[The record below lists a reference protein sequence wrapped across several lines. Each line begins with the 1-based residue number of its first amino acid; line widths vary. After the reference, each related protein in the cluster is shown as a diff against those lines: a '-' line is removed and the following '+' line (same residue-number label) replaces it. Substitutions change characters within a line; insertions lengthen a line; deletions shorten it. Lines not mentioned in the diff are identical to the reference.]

1 MNQQI
6 NQFLEEEKLEFGRL
20 SEADLDAEYL
30 RLTKLD
36 IARAQAHL
44 DELPEADRRGLTL
57 NTYRHFGCGYI
68 PDWTNTKNRAE
79 FICGKRRDKNG
90 NPKRLPPPSARIIVP
105 TPRGDHFNAVAT
117 PSQRQKDRVA
127 LNDRLAAGK
136 ITGEE
141 YRDQHDN
148 GLHRHWKQHA
158 GSKNELFCDPSA
170 LDADLIVIVEGEL
183 DVMSIWQDSEGKTA
197 AVAIM
202 GCDNW
207 ERTIPPALPKLTGK
221 RILVLLD
228 GDDAGVKAAKKLT
241 NYLLD
246 NGCIAVSRTLLSSFS
261 EGEERR
267 TARHKYGNNKM
278 DFNSMLTGG
287 GNLSLHISSIIRK
300 AHVDFVVAEH
310 EVEKRR
316 GARQKQAEAKAAQA
330 DTDTSCAPAFNFT
343 DSDNVNAD
351 EIKLILKDFVHAK
364 DLTRND
370 WRAVG
375 MILHNSGFSLDDW
388 KNWSKID
395 DPRYDE
401 SVCDSEWAGFKSA
414 EELGDKTP
422 VTVRTLFMLAKEN
435 GYKPKCSFVGTKSKI
450 STCPVDLRLPGN
462 FSFSLTGIT
471 MDVPPKKDGDPP
483 KQIRVAN
490 TPIVPVKIYCEP
502 TKDSDEYEIAILSRR
517 RWRKIIVP
525 ARTLFD
531 AKALNSL
538 CDAGAIITDYKALS
552 RYFAEIIAL
561 NPDLKEIKA
570 YNRTGWIDDDE
581 WKEFAFPADNAD
593 FICRRAGY
601 DYDRIFKP
609 KGDPDAWKLK
619 LVEVTEQGG
628 TFARITIGIAAASIL
643 VRPLGLPNLQLHI
656 CGKRSIGKTPLLKF
670 AVSIYGDPAPD
681 GLTRTLAATLKNRLE
696 LATAFRD
703 MPLLLDELES
713 ISKAEADNLPQS
725 IYQYSLGVA
734 NQAQKRD
741 GTARVVNK
749 FSGVR
754 LTSGERPI
762 LKQQDKA
769 GAYKRVLTLRPD
781 TLLEDS
787 FASDLHNFT
796 DRNHGLFATEWIR
809 YVIRSN
815 RSVIEG
821 HFKSIYEKLKTL
833 KPTADTTQLKT
844 CAAAF
849 AAYHHFC
856 HCTHIRRFDTD
867 EEAINAELD
876 MDLKVA
882 AMQLMS
888 DDQVDDARRALSMLK
903 DFFGGHSRYF
913 YNDVAAV
920 VPSPP
925 PPEHYGKRFKT
936 GEVAFYR
943 TALTKILEKELG
955 FASADKLFDEWADMG
970 VLRCDIGRNTC
981 ATRINS
987 SWVRAIRFKPDILL
1001 DSSEDE
1007 GHSLGGTYNE
1017 F

>member
-1 MNQQI
+1 M
-6 NQFLEEEKLEFGRL
+6 RL
-20 SEADLDAEYL
+20 
-30 RLTKLD
+30 
-36 IARAQAHL
+36 IAISAAGIF
-44 DELPEADRRGLTL
+44 PT
-57 NTYRHFGCGYI
+57 
-68 PDWTNTKNRAE
+68 
-79 FICGKRRDKNG
+79 GKTQDKDG
-90 NPKRLPPPSARIIVP
+90 NPKRLPPPSARIIIP
-105 TPRGDHFNAVAT
+105 TPRGDHFNAVST
-117 PSQRQKDRVA
+117 PSQRHKDSVA
-127 LNDRLAAGK
+127 LLEKLEARK
-136 ITGEE
+136 ITPEE
-141 YRDQHDN
+141 YRDQMDK
-148 GLHRHWKQHA
+148 GLHRNWKQHA
-158 GSKNELFCDPSA
+158 RSKNELFCDPSA
-170 LDADLIVIVEGEL
+170 LDADLIVLVEGEI
-183 DVMSIWQDSEGKTA
+183 DVMSIWQDSEGKISA
-197 AVAIM
+197 GAIM
-202 GCDNW
+202 GCENW
-207 ERTIPPALPKLTGK
+207 KRTVTPALPKLQGK

-228 GDDAGVKAAKKLT
+228 SDDAAKKPAKELT
-241 NYLLD
+241 NFLLD
-246 NGCIAVSRTLLSSFS
+246 NGCFAVSKTLLGSFK

-267 TARHKYGNNKM
+267 DARHRFGNDKM
-278 DFNSMLTGG
+278 DPNGMLTGG
-287 GNLSLHISSIIRK
+287 GLLGLHLNSIIRK
-300 AHVDFVVAEH
+300 AHSDFCAA
-310 EVEKRR
+310 EVEVEERKKEAAKRSVESPAADDT
-316 GARQKQAEAKAAQA
+316 ARKNVTDKPAANA
-330 DTDTSCAPAFNFT
+330 ARKNVTDKPAA
-343 DSDNVNAD
+343 NAD
-351 EIKLILKDFVHAK
+351 EINLILKDFVHAK
-364 DLTRND
+364 DLTREE
-370 WRAVG
+370 WRNVG
-375 MILHNSGFSLDDW
+375 MILYDCGFSLDDW
-388 KNWSKID
+388 KRWSSDD
-395 DPRYDE
+395 DPRYSE
-401 SVCDSEWAGFKSA
+401 SVCDSEWEGFKTA

-809 YVIRSN
+809 YIIRGN